1 MKNGHY
7 WVRFSQKLDSWV
19 MMAVSN
25 GYMYKA
31 DPSGLF
37 DFGKVDEFMDR
48 YPEIEIVEI
57 EKPKEKMYKIDLNAL
72 NNNRQ
77 TEQTHP
83 QNAFY
88 VYVSESDKDEFLD
101 SVAAN
106 ARLRAESL
114 LNAV

>member
-1 MKNGHY
+1 MKDGYY
-7 WVRFSQKLDSWV
+7 WARYCVKDDKWV

-25 GYMYKA
+25 GYMYNVG
-31 DPSGLF
+31 PVGVF
-37 DFGKVDEFMDR
+37 DFGTVDEFTKR

-57 EKPKEKMYKIDLNAL
+57 EKPKEKMYKIDLSAL

-88 VYVSESDKDEFLD
+88 VYVGDSFKEEFLD
-101 SVAAN
+101 GVAAN